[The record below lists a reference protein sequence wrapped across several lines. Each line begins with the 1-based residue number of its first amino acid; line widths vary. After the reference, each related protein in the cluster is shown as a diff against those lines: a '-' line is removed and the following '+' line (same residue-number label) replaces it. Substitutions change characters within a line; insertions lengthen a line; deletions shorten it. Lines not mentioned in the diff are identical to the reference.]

1 MAVWLITSWM
11 FLAADLF
18 PIHEKAWLLES
29 AGDWKAAHGSS
40 SGFEIY
46 EDDLILK
53 GTNRGE
59 WISKWHAWKE
69 PVSSLELKVNA
80 AIDLFDNKAREV
92 LITGAER
99 PFTNADGQPHDWY
112 GRCMISILGPN
123 RWIMAVRS
131 GVNHIDWDGRD
142 AIHIMTSSD
151 EGRTWNGLDRWFDGT
166 SVDGMPFEDGFTHS
180 EPGLYRMPNG
190 ELVLQFWRSS
200 YHTGTRQ
207 LRSTDNGKT
216 WTSDTDRVR
225 VEGVIGAEDD
235 RVIGTEDWF
244 IDPEYPNDV
253 YMAFQYFHYQS
264 QSGTLLA
271 RTRDDGRSYQ
281 FLSWIGPLRNDRDE
295 NSGANFEPAIEYVG
309 NRTIIAILRHAS
321 GNRYTWQAVSTD
333 MGQSFSDPVDISD
346 QVDAGVTNGLW
357 QRVRLYKDTN
367 PIFQYGNQ
375 WKDYAD
381 GRGRLWGFGLHSN
394 GGGYTRKP
402 VVYWSDD
409 NGVTWEGPELLHGNL
424 YPGTDSGYGD
434 LKRRVDNTYVGAAY
448 YATRDSKVAD
458 VEQYTFGGTRLRVRV
473 DLDQDHDAQAD
484 EHSPWFDVY
493 DGSCHF
499 PVRFSG
505 HGRLRFELQYRVNN
519 QVSTPKITS
528 LQIRPVILGEE

>member
-46 EDDLILK
+46 EDDLVLK

-142 AIHIMTSSD
+142 AIHVMTSSD

-216 WTSDTDRVR
+216 WGIDTDRVR
-225 VEGVIGAEDD
+225 VEGVVGAEDD

-244 IDPEYPNDV
+244 IDPDHPNDV

-264 QSGTLLA
+264 QSGTLLV
-271 RTRDDGRSYQ
+271 RTRDHGRSYQ

-409 NGVTWEGPELLHGNL
+409 NGITWEGPELLHGNL
-424 YPGTDSGYGD
+424 YPGTDTGYGD
-434 LKRRVDNTYVGAAY
+434 LKRRVDNTYVGVAY

-528 LQIRPVILGEE
+528 LQIRPVILDEE